1 MQQQS
6 VPAPV
11 FDLRRVHDAYTEGTL
26 AVESRAQPNRVR
38 QAWSDA
44 AGGLPPP
51 MPAAVG
57 HEIGG
62 LGDEPTATSVVA
74 KAHEVAPPGPAGQRG
89 VLLLPG
95 MAQGSPCVMELT
107 VCPTTGGQ
115 GAALR
120 QSFAQSK
127 LPALQSFKARRHR
140 TARRA
145 GLPPRGD
152 RGPRPGGVPSE
163 FL

>member
-127 LPALQSFKARRHR
+127 LPALQSFGHSKPEGIKRPA
-140 TARRA
+140 APVPA
-145 GLPPRGD
+145 A
-152 RGPRPGGVPSE
+152 RGPRQGGVHTCT
-163 FL
+163 